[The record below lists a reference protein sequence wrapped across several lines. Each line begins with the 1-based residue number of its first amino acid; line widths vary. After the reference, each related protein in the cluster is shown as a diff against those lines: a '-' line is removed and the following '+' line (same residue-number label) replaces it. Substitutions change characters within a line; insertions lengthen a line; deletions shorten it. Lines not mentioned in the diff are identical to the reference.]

1 MGSQSQ
7 ILFPRL
13 ACQILAFSSLP
24 EEVCV
29 SGKYFD
35 ESEITLNFR
44 ARGGKG
50 VLSNRQP
57 KLG

>member
-7 ILFPRL
+7 VLFPRL
-13 ACQILAFSSLP
+13 ACQILALSSLP
-24 EEVCV
+24 EEACV
-29 SGKYFD
+29 SRKYFD

-50 VLSNRQP
+50 VLPNHQP